1 MKEIEMF
8 ETLIDAPAQNPTIS
22 WSMQFQ
28 HLKVGLDV
36 SDGAKHTLHI
46 GPEEIRLTDGIDDDS
61 QFSFVADQNAWTN
74 YANEIPPV
82 GYQALTSM
90 VEKDHMDITGD
101 TLEFARHG
109 LMLEKLFSCLRPQK
123 KSTAP
128 PLDAPYFEQ
137 AGGRYLHLNLW
148 GQHQRIYVE
157 EAGPSDGGGQP
168 IVCLHTA
175 GSDGRQYR
183 GLMADADVLKNHRV
197 IAFDLPGHGKSSPL
211 AGFEASRYMLTTQM
225 YVEAVMAVCQAMQ
238 LKDPIVMGCS
248 IGGRAVL
255 HLSLKHGDYFKAAIG
270 LQSATHAESHA
281 NEKLKMLDKHVLSR
295 PDMHGGEVSAN
306 SVQQIMSPLSPSK
319 DYWETLYYYM
329 QSGPGVFAGDLYYYF
344 VDGDMRN
351 GLAEQIDTEQCPLYL
366 LTGEY
371 DLSATPEMTEELA
384 KLVKAQHCQIMKGL
398 GHFPMSENYAVFRD
412 YLNPVLDKIAAA

>member
-1 MKEIEMF
+1 MF
-8 ETLIDAPAQNPTIS
+8 EKLNTVLAENPTIG

-28 HLKVGLDV
+28 SFKVGLDV
-36 SDGAKHTLHI
+36 TDGDKQTLHI
-46 GPEEIRLTDGIDDDS
+46 GPTEIAFSDGLDDD
-61 QFSFVADQNAWTN
+61 VAFTFIAAKDAWAQ
-74 YANEIPPV
+74 YASVAPPV

-90 VEKDHMDITGD
+90 VEKDHMDIDGD
-101 TLEFARHG
+101 TLAFARHG
-109 LMLEKLFSCLRPQK
+109 MMLEKLFAGLRPQEK
-123 KSTAP
+123 TAHAP
-128 PLDAPYFEQ
+128 VEAPYFEA

-148 GQHQRIYVE
+148 GQHQRLYVE
-157 EAGPSDGGGQP
+157 EAGHGQP
-168 IVCLHTA
+168 IICLHTA

-183 GLMADADVLKNHRV
+183 GMMEDEALLATHRV

-211 AGFEASRYMLTTQM
+211 AGFEATPYMLTTDM
-225 YVEAVMAVCQAMQ
+225 YVDAVMQVCQAMN
-238 LKDPIVMGCS
+238 LENPIVMGCS

-255 HLSLKHGDYFKAAIG
+255 HLALRHGDYFKAAIG

-281 NEKLKMLDKHVLSR
+281 NEKLNLLDQHVLYR

-306 SVQQIMSPLSPSK
+306 SVQQIMSPLSPSQ

-351 GLAEQIDTEQCPLYL
+351 GLAEQIDSEQCPLYL

-371 DLSATPEMTEELA
+371 DLSATPEMTQELA

-412 YLNPVLDKIAAA
+412 YLHPVLDKIAA

>member
-1 MKEIEMF
+1 MF
-8 ETLIDAPAQNPTIS
+8 EKLIDAPLNNPTIA
-22 WSMQFQ
+22 WAMQFQ
-28 HLKVGLDV
+28 SLKVGLDIT
-36 SDGAKHTLHI
+36 DGDKKTLHI
-46 GPEEIRLTDGIDDDS
+46 GPAEISMSDGLDADCR
-61 QFSFVADQNAWTN
+61 FGFVADKATWAH
-74 YANEIPPV
+74 YASEAPPV

-90 VEKDHMDITGD
+90 VETDHMDVSGD

-109 LMLEKLFSCLRPQK
+109 LMLEKLFSSLRPQT
-123 KSTAP
+123 KSVAAP
-128 PLDAPYFEQ
+128 IEAPYFEA

-148 GQHQRIYVE
+148 GQHQRIYIE
-157 EAGPSDGGGQP
+157 EAGAEDGQALL
-168 IVCLHTA
+168 CLHTA

-183 GLMADADVLKNHRV
+183 GLMADAEVLKTHRI

-211 AGFEASRYMLTTQM
+211 AGFEAAPYMLTTDM
-225 YVEAVMAVCQAMQ
+225 YVEAVMSICYALQ
-238 LKDPIVMGCS
+238 LEDPIVMGCS

-255 HLSLKHGDYFKAAIG
+255 HLALRHGDYFKAGIG

-281 NEKLKMLDKHVLSR
+281 NEKLQLLDQYVLHR
-295 PDMHGGEVSAN
+295 PDMHGSEVSAN
-306 SVQQIMSPLSPSK
+306 SVQQIMSPLAPSQ

-371 DLSATPEMTEELA
+371 DLSATPAMTEELA
-384 KLVKAQHCQIMKGL
+384 ETVKAQHCQIMKGL
-398 GHFPMSENYAVFRD
+398 GHFPMSEDYATFRT
-412 YLNPVLDKIAAA
+412 YLHPVLDKIAAA

>member
-1 MKEIEMF
+1 MF
-8 ETLIDAPAQNPTIS
+8 AKLTEAPATNPTIA
-22 WSMQFQ
+22 WAMQFQ
-28 HLKVGLDV
+28 SLKVGLDIT
-36 SDGAKHTLHI
+36 DGDKQTLHI
-46 GPEEIRLTDGIDDDS
+46 GPAEVQLSDGVD
-61 QFSFVADQNAWTN
+61 ADCHFTFIAKGDAWRD
-74 YANEIPPV
+74 YSSAHPPV

-90 VEKDHMDITGD
+90 VETDNLDVAGD
-101 TLEFARHG
+101 TLAFARHG
-109 LMLEKLFSCLRPQK
+109 MMLEKLFASLRPQQ
-123 KSTAP
+123 KSAQP
-128 PLDAPYFEQ
+128 PVDAPYFEA

-148 GQHQRIYVE
+148 GQHQRLYVE
-157 EAGPSDGGGQP
+157 EAGAADGQP

-183 GLMADADVLKNHRV
+183 GLMRDADILQSHRI

-211 AGFEASRYMLTTQM
+211 AGFEATPYMLTTDM
-225 YVEAVMAVCQAMQ
+225 YVEAVMSVCQAMQ
-238 LKDPIVMGCS
+238 LQDPIVMGCS

-255 HLSLKHGDYFKAAIG
+255 HLALRHGDYFKAGIG

-281 NEKLKMLDKHVLSR
+281 NEKLQLLDQYVLHR

-306 SVQQIMSPLSPSK
+306 SVQQIMSPLAPSQ

-371 DLSATPEMTEELA
+371 DLSATPAMTEDLA
-384 KLVKAQHCQIMKGL
+384 KIVKAQHCQVMKGL
-398 GHFPMSENYAVFRD
+398 GHFPMSEDYETFRT
-412 YLNPVLDKIAAA
+412 YLAPVLDKIAVA

>member
-1 MKEIEMF
+1 MF
-8 ETLIDAPAQNPTIS
+8 EKLTDAPTQNPTIG
-22 WSMQFQ
+22 WAMQFQ
-28 HLKVGLDV
+28 SLKIGLDMR
-36 SDGAKHTLHI
+36 DGDKQTLHI
-46 GPEEIRLTDGIDDDS
+46 DPSQISLSDGLDAQCD
-61 QFSFVADQNAWTN
+61 FSFIADKAAWQH
-74 YANEIPPV
+74 YISAKPPV

-90 VEKDHMDITGD
+90 VEKEHMDIEGD
-101 TLEFARHG
+101 AIAFMRHG
-109 LMLEKLFSCLRPQK
+109 LMLEKLFSSLRPQE
-123 KSTAP
+123 KSVRPA
-128 PLDAPYFEQ
+128 LDAPYFEP
-137 AGGRYLHLNLW
+137 AGGRYLHLTLW
-148 GQHQRIYVE
+148 GQHQRIYIE
-157 EAGPSDGGGQP
+157 EAGPDDGQP

-183 GLMADADVLKNHRV
+183 GLMSDEAVLKNHRI
-197 IAFDLPGHGKSSPL
+197 IAFDLPSHGKSSPL
-211 AGFEASRYMLTTQM
+211 AGFEAAPYMLTTDM
-225 YVEAVMAVCQAMQ
+225 YVEAVMAVCEAMQ

-255 HLSLKHGDYFKAAIG
+255 HLALRHGDYFKAAIG

-281 NEKLKMLDKHVLSR
+281 NEKLGLLDKYVLHR

-306 SVQQIMSPLSPSK
+306 AVQQIMSPLSPSQ

-371 DLSATPEMTEELA
+371 DLSATPEMTQELA
-384 KLVKAQHCQIMKGL
+384 KLVKAQHCEIMKGL

-412 YLNPVLDKIAAA
+412 YLQPVLAKIAA